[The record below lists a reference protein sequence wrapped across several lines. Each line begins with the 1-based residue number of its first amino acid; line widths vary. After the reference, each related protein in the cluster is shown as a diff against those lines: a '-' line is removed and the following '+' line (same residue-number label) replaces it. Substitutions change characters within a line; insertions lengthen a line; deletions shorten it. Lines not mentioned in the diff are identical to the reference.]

1 MTLFYIGSL
10 TGKKART
17 YEDKP
22 TNRLQFV
29 ETDEFGEQK
38 ILEIK
43 LSDGLNLDSYQVGET
58 YQMGVHLTA
67 MGGLVYYR
75 TDPAHPPR
83 PAQENK

>member
-1 MTLFYIGSL
+1 MPLFFNGKL
-10 TGKKART
+10 TGKKARAF
-17 YEDKP
+17 EGKP
-22 TNRLQFV
+22 TNRLQFL

-43 LSDGLNLDSYQVGET
+43 LAEGLNLDNYEVDAHYT
-58 YQMGVHLTA
+58 MGVHITA
-67 MGGLVYYR
+67 MQGSVFYR